1 MQARGRT
8 TVGFSGS
15 GASRRALRWALVD
28 GAATGRSV
36 HVVAVDP
43 PHRTTL
49 PAPLHEALPSE
60 ALGPALAEE
69 LRHLPGRA
77 PAVTTSCVT
86 GTAHVA
92 LLMAAATSDAL
103 VLGVGRRV
111 GPIGPGTGH
120 VVRECVPHSPV
131 PLVLVGPQAVVS
143 PARRLLLVSSEDDA
157 VAEWALLRA
166 QASGLQV
173 RVLTT
178 WSLNPLRYPDHDD
191 ERRRRHLLA
200 AQRHQR
206 AGQVVAPVARR
217 SIRADIAEGQL
228 GDVLAH
234 RVTVGDLVVVGGVDP
249 HDVPM
254 RTLRAPVVL
263 VPASVR
269 TVVLPDVV
277 GTRTLQR
284 S

>member
-15 GASRRALRWALVD
+15 GASRRALRWALVE

-49 PAPLHEALPSE
+49 PAPLREVMPSQALEQTLP
-60 ALGPALAEE
+60 EE

-77 PAVTTSCVT
+77 PDVTTSCVT

-111 GPIGPGTGH
+111 GPVGPGTGH
-120 VVRECVPHSPV
+120 VVRECVPHAPV

-143 PARRLLLVSSEDDA
+143 PARRLLLVSSDDDG
-157 VAEWALLRA
+157 VATWALGRA
-166 QASGLQV
+166 RSSGLQV

-178 WSLNPLRYPDHDD
+178 WSVNPLRYPDLDD
-191 ERRRRHLLA
+191 ERRRRHVLA

-206 AGQVVAPVARR
+206 AGRLVAPVARR

-249 HDVPM
+249 HDVPL

-263 VPASVR
+263 VPASAR
-269 TVVLPDVV
+269 TIVLPDVAAE
-277 GTRTLQR
+277 RALQR

>member
-15 GASRRALRWALVD
+15 GASRRALRWALMD
-28 GAATGRSV
+28 GAATGRCV

-49 PAPLHEALPSE
+49 PAPLHEVLPSQ
-60 ALGPALAEE
+60 ALERTLPEE
-69 LRHLPGRA
+69 LQHLPGRA
-77 PAVTTSCVT
+77 PDVTTSCVT

-111 GPIGPGTGH
+111 GPVGPGNGH

-143 PARRLLLVSSEDDA
+143 PARRLLLVSSDDDG
-157 VAEWALLRA
+157 VATWALGRA
-166 QASGLQV
+166 RSSGLQV

-178 WSLNPLRYPDHDD
+178 WSVSPLRYPDFDD
-191 ERRRRHLLA
+191 ERRRRHVLA

-206 AGQVVAPVARR
+206 VGRLVAPVARR
-217 SIRADIAEGQL
+217 SIRADIAEGLL

-249 HDVPM
+249 HDVPL

-263 VPASVR
+263 VPAGSR
-269 TVVLPDVV
+269 TVVLPDV
-277 GTRTLQR
+277 GAGRTLQR